1 MEQPPWIWPAK
12 SLLRLRWQ
20 GDRGGG
26 RCGPAQ
32 HPHRGC
38 WVSLWGGGGGAG
50 CSPCIVKWNEFMNYK
65 FYLKVGNNSRNNV
78 VFLKR
83 YKVFF
88 SNRGLNQ
95 KLRRVQWK
103 STELITMLSKL
114 VLART
119 LPTSRDISAKSR
131 WLRASISPRA
141 SWGQRRGCCPRGGAA
156 RGASCVRW
164 AASGAGGGG
173 CAQVLFSLRINSVF
187 LKGPQLKT

>member
-1 MEQPPWIWPAK
+1 
-12 SLLRLRWQ
+12 
-20 GDRGGG
+20 
-26 RCGPAQ
+26 
-32 HPHRGC
+32 
-38 WVSLWGGGGGAG
+38 
-50 CSPCIVKWNEFMNYK
+50 MNYK

-103 STELITMLSKL
+103 STELITVLSKL

-131 WLRASISPRA
+131 
-141 SWGQRRGCCPRGGAA
+141 
-156 RGASCVRW
+156 
-164 AASGAGGGG
+164 
-173 CAQVLFSLRINSVF
+173 
-187 LKGPQLKT
+187 